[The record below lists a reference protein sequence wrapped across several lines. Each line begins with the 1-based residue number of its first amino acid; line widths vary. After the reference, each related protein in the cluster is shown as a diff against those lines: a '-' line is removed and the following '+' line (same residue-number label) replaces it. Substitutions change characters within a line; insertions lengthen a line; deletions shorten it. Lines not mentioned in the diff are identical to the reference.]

1 MITGCSDRLTSQRR
15 RRLRPSWIPAVLVL
29 GLFYGC
35 QSTPRAGDSD
45 RLLREARLHLEQ
57 NNYDYALIKTDAYLQ
72 QPWGDKPE
80 EDLALSMAAY
90 ASLKMGRTTQS
101 LEYVGALRE
110 RFPDSRYNNDQLDR
124 LEANAEQALAA
135 ENATRVQRFEQLR
148 AETAALETAIDE
160 NPNNAESHIRLGNL
174 YWRAGQYQD
183 ALDRYQAGVD
193 LDEGMLQDKQLRKRI
208 KIDDRGQLA
217 LKDHPVIGQQ
227 SGPLKVTN
235 LHVQRDTR
243 RSIRGERPD
252 RHRYIITGQI
262 ANEDIRDHRN
272 VRIEIMLYDFFENLI
287 DVRQMGL
294 GSVPA
299 GGRRAFF
306 ADMSSFA
313 GDEFGVNRYEI
324 SVYTGNQRTGG
335 AVGH

>member
-1 MITGCSDRLTSQRR
+1 MSELSIRMITGCSDRLTSQRR

-135 ENATRVQRFEQLR
+135 QGPRLLVLAGHQHRCTPTMCCCKSGCP
-148 AETAALETAIDE
+148 AE
-160 NPNNAESHIRLGNL
+160 
-174 YWRAGQYQD
+174 
-183 ALDRYQAGVD
+183 
-193 LDEGMLQDKQLRKRI
+193 
-208 KIDDRGQLA
+208 RG
-217 LKDHPVIGQQ
+217 G
-227 SGPLKVTN
+227 
-235 LHVQRDTR
+235 
-243 RSIRGERPD
+243 
-252 RHRYIITGQI
+252 
-262 ANEDIRDHRN
+262 
-272 VRIEIMLYDFFENLI
+272 
-287 DVRQMGL
+287 
-294 GSVPA
+294 GSACSAQP
-299 GGRRAFF
+299 
-306 ADMSSFA
+306 
-313 GDEFGVNRYEI
+313 
-324 SVYTGNQRTGG
+324 
-335 AVGH
+335 